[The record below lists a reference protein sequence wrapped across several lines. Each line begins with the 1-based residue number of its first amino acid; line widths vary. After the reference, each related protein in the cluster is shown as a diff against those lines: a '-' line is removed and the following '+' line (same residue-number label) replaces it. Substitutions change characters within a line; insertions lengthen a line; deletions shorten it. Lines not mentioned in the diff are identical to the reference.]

1 MFYNAGGTERR
12 CHGPGN
18 LSYHTSCYS
27 VAKRYSERGARL
39 NVEIV
44 LLEDLD
50 PDSSTYGGKA
60 AGLSRLIRAG
70 VNVPEGFAVPIAAYD
85 AFIASN
91 DLEPGIRAILETTDF
106 NSDASVKDCSDRIK
120 ALFSDA
126 RMDFRFAE
134 QLKETLDRKRPGCR
148 WAVRSSAV
156 AEDMPE
162 ASFAGQQDSFLC
174 VPSSEVPEH
183 VRRCWASYWNA
194 RAIAYRH
201 SSGIPQFLGGIAV
214 VIQEMID
221 AKASGILFTSDPI
234 SPQKDV
240 SIIESSWGLGEAI
253 VSGMVTPDRFEC
265 DKKSARI
272 LRKNIGL
279 KSRGIFMTPE
289 GKTCREIKPDLQEL
303 PSITELEIEE
313 LISLGKKIEK
323 YFGRPQDVEWAIG
336 DGRIHVL
343 QARPITTLAK
353 EAKTLWTRA
362 YGDEYWS
369 DVTSPLF
376 FSLLGHYLSEYVNRE
391 GSKIMGYKD
400 LTKKE
405 LLKVHKGHIYF
416 NSEVLEEVFTYNPR
430 FSRTKELLNY
440 FPKKDQERI
449 ANAKTRIVRRL
460 LAEVRIAL
468 LDPDGMILR
477 TAKAYDEWSVRFMKE
492 MRRFDSL
499 DLKRLSDDELFFEFK
514 RMEKALLKHYR
525 LIRYGLVTHSI
536 GMNLIIKRWLRDWLN
551 DKTGELYSKLISG
564 LPGNKTIETNNA
576 IVRLANMARADPS
589 LSSLLLNLDS
599 DSFLDRLNHEQRLN
613 EFKKE
618 FAHFIDE
625 YGHRSHTRE
634 IFYPRWADDPTL
646 VVDMLKA
653 LAASPPVNLEKLER
667 DKINERIATEK
678 FVLDSIGKMKLGSI
692 RKIIFK
698 TIMRYAQ
705 TYLMFRENQRFFLD
719 HQIARQRRL
728 FMEYGRRF
736 AERGWLFRQDDI
748 FFLSK
753 EEIFDM
759 AKTRTPLDSEIV
771 KGRRE
776 DFEKFANV
784 LPPKFLLGDKE
795 FDDTIVSLEDT
806 VRIDGTASSPGV
818 VTGKARVIDSI
829 DHIPEVQE
837 DEILITSNTDPG
849 WTAVFSKIGGLI
861 TETGGILS
869 HGAVV
874 SREYGIPAVTAVSRA
889 TEIIRTGQTITVDG
903 NDGVIYIRGAQGG
916 TDVIHEFGKDPNWN
930 ESFYFNFYDR
940 KEDICGFM
948 RIGLRPNRKHKSVLC
963 YLLPSGGLVLGKRGK
978 VQFLDNELEGH
989 GLRFEKKVPEKAW
1002 RLVFSGV
1009 MEGPHPEKVEF
1020 DLLFDACNE
1029 VFDYRGCATEEKKDI
1044 YGAVVSEHLEQ
1055 FGRVS
1060 GQLDIGNKKYLIDGL
1075 GERDHSWGVR
1085 DWHAPK
1091 MWIWLTCQ
1099 FSDKSAFN
1107 IAKLIGDKGVVD
1119 AGFIHLNGRNI
1130 PIVDVRIDTKYADDG
1145 SPRSLS
1151 MQLIEKEGGSH
1162 FITAEVLRGTTLPFE
1177 GKEEKKL
1184 SIMHETL
1191 AKYRYQD
1198 MTGYGIAEYLIR
1210 KI

>member
-1 MFYNAGGTERR
+1 M
-12 CHGPGN
+12 
-18 LSYHTSCYS
+18 S
-27 VAKRYSERGARL
+27 AK
-39 NVEIV
+39 IV
-44 LLEDLD
+44 LLEEMD
-50 PDSSTYGGKA
+50 PDSSSYGGKA
-60 AGLSRLIRAG
+60 TGLAHLIRAG
-70 VNVPEGFAVPIAAYD
+70 VNVPEGFVVPISAYD
-85 AFIASN
+85 DFVASN
-91 DLEPGIRAILETTDF
+91 DLEPKIRTILESTNFD
-106 NSDASVKDCSDRIK
+106 NEASVKDCSNRIK

-126 RMDFRFAE
+126 KMDFRFAE
-134 QLKETLDRKRPGCR
+134 QLKETLDKKRPGCR

-174 VPSSEVPEH
+174 VSSSDVPEH
-183 VRRCWASYWNA
+183 VKKCWASYWND

-201 SSGIPQFLGGIAV
+201 GSGIPQFLGGIAV
-214 VIQEMID
+214 LIQEMID
-221 AKASGILFTSDPI
+221 ARASGILFTSDPI
-234 SPQKDV
+234 SSNKNV

-265 DKKSARI
+265 DKRSGTI

-279 KSRGIFMTPE
+279 KSRGIFMAPE
-289 GKTCREIKPDLQEL
+289 GKVCRDIRPDMQRLS
-303 PSITELEIEE
+303 SITELEIEE
-313 LISLGKKIEK
+313 LVSLGRKIEK
-323 YFGRPQDVEWAIG
+323 YFGKPQDVEWALGQDKIY
-336 DGRIHVL
+336 IL
-343 QARPITTLAK
+343 QARPITTIAK
-353 EAKTLWTRA
+353 KTETLWTRA

-391 GSKIMGYKD
+391 GSKIMGYKN
-400 LTKKE
+400 LTNKE
-405 LLKVHKGHIYF
+405 LLRVHKGHIYF

-430 FSRTKELLNY
+430 FSRTRELLNY

-449 ANAKTRIVRRL
+449 ANAKTRIIRRL
-460 LAEVRIAL
+460 LAEIRIAL

-477 TAKAYDEWSVRFMKE
+477 TAKAYDEWSVRFMQE

-499 DLKRLSDDELFFEFK
+499 DLKKLSDNELFFEFK
-514 RMEKALLKHYR
+514 KMEKALLKHYR

-536 GMNLIIKRWLRDWLN
+536 GMNLIIKRWLSDWLN

-564 LPGNKTIETNNA
+564 LPGNKTIETNDA

-589 LSSLLLNLDS
+589 ISTLLLNLDAG
-599 DSFLDRLNHEQRLN
+599 SFIERIDHEPQLAA
-613 EFKKE
+613 FKKE
-618 FAHFIDE
+618 FARFIEE

-634 IFYPRWADDPTL
+634 IYFPRWADDPTL

-653 LAASPPVNLEKLER
+653 LVASPPVDLEKLEKE
-667 DKINERIATEK
+667 KINERLATEK
-678 FVLDSIGKMKLGSI
+678 FVLDSIGKMKFGFI
-692 RKIIFK
+692 KKILFK
-698 TIMRYAQ
+698 TIMGYAQ
-705 TYLMFRENQRFFLD
+705 TYLMFRENQRFYLD
-719 HQIARQRRL
+719 HQIARQRKL

-736 AERGWLFRQDDI
+736 AERGWISQQEDI

-753 EEIFDM
+753 EEIFEI
-759 AKTRTPLDSEIV
+759 AKTRVPLDIEIV

-776 DFEKFANV
+776 DFKKFANV
-784 LPPKFLLGDKE
+784 LPPKFLIGDTE
-795 FDDTIVSLEDT
+795 FDDTVVSLEDV
-806 VRIDGTASSPGV
+806 VRIDGTPSSPGI

-829 DHIPEVQE
+829 DHISEIQE

-889 TEIIRTGQTITVDG
+889 TEIIKTGQTITVDG
-903 NDGVIYIRGAQGG
+903 NDGVIYIRGAKGG
-916 TDVIHEFGKDPNWN
+916 SDVIHEFGKDLNWN

-948 RIGLRPNRKHKSVLC
+948 RIGLRPNRKHKSVFC
-963 YLLPSGGLVLGKRGK
+963 YLLAPGDLVLGKRGK
-978 VQFLDNELEGH
+978 IRFLGEELEGL
-989 GLRFEKKVPEKAW
+989 GLRFEKKIPEKVW

-1009 MEGPHPEKVEF
+1009 MDGPHPEKVEF

-1029 VFDYRGCATEEKKDI
+1029 IFDYRSCASEDEKEI
-1044 YGAVVSEHLEQ
+1044 YGTVVSEHLEQ
-1055 FGRVS
+1055 FGRVK
-1060 GQLDIGNKKYLIDGL
+1060 GRLEIGNRKYIIDGL

-1099 FSDKSAFN
+1099 FSDKAAFN
-1107 IAKLIGDKGVVD
+1107 IAKLVGDKGVVD

-1130 PIVDVRIDTKYADDG
+1130 PIVDVNIDTKYADDG

-1151 MQLIEKEGGSH
+1151 IQLIDKEGGNH
-1162 FITAEVLRGTTLPFE
+1162 PIHAEVMRGTALPFE

-1191 AKYRYQD
+1191 AKYRYKD